1 MCLVH
6 SLALAHRLLS
16 GGDDTALTFMPTH
29 AFDGDLHMANL
40 RKSLDVSRDSIA
52 ECMLSVG
59 IADIEGYIG
68 DEKPR
73 TDFTKSLDL
82 DRTWIP
88 STMKALLEPTAF
100 PGASVMVEFQV
111 CLSVLSPV
119 YLFVRRLIASR
130 IAP

>member
-1 MCLVH
+1 M
-6 SLALAHRLLS
+6 S
-16 GGDDTALTFMPTH
+16 TH

-40 RKSLDVSRDSIA
+40 RKSLDASRDSIA

-59 IADIEGYIG
+59 IAGIEAYIG

-119 YLFVRRLIASR
+119 YLSVRRLIAFR